1 MVEVSRPIRGWRSI
15 PHKSWLWSGGSSRD
29 SEKYM
34 EFEYILEIEQKD
46 HVNGL
51 DTVGEGKKESEE
63 YRILACRQEDSFKV
77 LKWVS
82 DTISLNILEQLSW
95 SSKQK

>member
-1 MVEVSRPIRGWRSI
+1 
-15 PHKSWLWSGGSSRD
+15 
-29 SEKYM
+29 M

-77 LKWVS
+77 LK
-82 DTISLNILEQLSW
+82 
-95 SSKQK
+95 